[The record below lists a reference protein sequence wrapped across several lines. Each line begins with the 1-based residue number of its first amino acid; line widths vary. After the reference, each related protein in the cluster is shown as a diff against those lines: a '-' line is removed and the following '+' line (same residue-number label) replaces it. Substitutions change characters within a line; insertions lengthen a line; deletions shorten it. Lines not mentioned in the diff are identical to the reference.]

1 MCLGFCDFFSCFG
14 VQINFRDQS
23 EILGEQLRPKN
34 MRSNQL
40 SQNLAN
46 MWPMWPKKFRPFL
59 SKGWLNLWAKY
70 SGPEKTIAIFLFLSE
85 LKELEV
91 RNQNAEFSFGFW
103 SWSLFRKLKL
113 RQDFKTAFWPS
124 LFSWSLLKYGNV
136 YVLIGKFSESPS
148 SWNTLLIT
156 VITGCNDFSFPQS
169 SQK

>member
-1 MCLGFCDFFSCFG
+1 MCDWTAHPPDRSGKPRILCNLPTELSTDGDERGLFLAKWPTSEECKLGIS
-14 VQINFRDQS
+14 
-23 EILGEQLRPKN
+23 K
-34 MRSNQL
+34 
-40 SQNLAN
+40 
-46 MWPMWPKKFRPFL
+46 FL

-70 SGPEKTIAIFLFLSE
+70 SGPKKPIAIVLFLSE

-124 LFSWSLLKYGNV
+124 LFRWSLLKYGNV

-156 VITGCNDFSFPQS
+156 LITGCNDFSFPQS